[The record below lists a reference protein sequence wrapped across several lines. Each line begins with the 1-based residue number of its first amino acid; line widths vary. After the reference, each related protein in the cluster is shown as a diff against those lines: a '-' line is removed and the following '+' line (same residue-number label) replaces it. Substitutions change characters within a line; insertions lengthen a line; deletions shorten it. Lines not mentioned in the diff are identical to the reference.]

1 MTAGINPD
9 NIAGIITE
17 LGGRTSH
24 SAILARAM
32 EIPAVLS
39 IENVCS
45 LVSNGD
51 EVIVDGTSGEII
63 LKPDEATIEEYKV
76 KIDELRKEKNY

>member
-1 MTAGINPD
+1 
-9 NIAGIITE
+9 
-17 LGGRTSH
+17 
-24 SAILARAM
+24 M

-76 KIDELRKEKNY
+76 KIDELRKEKELNK